1 MSSAKPRNTADI
13 PVLTVLFI
21 EQTPG
26 GELARRLQKVEERM
40 AAITGYRVRIAETS
54 GSQLRRLLPNT
65 NPWVG
70 ADCGRG
76 QCYTCPQCSD
86 VLEDCKRRNILY
98 ESYCML
104 CNPDLEDKKV
114 MKKKKM
120 SEIRGVYVGES
131 GRSIYE
137 RAGEHWADK
146 QKLSQDSHM
155 IKNLADSHG

>member
-1 MSSAKPRNTADI
+1 MTAAKTKAGIAKPKPKASNMSSAKPRNSADT

-65 NPWVG
+65 NPWSG
-70 ADCGRG
+70 ADCGRD
-76 QCYTCPQCSD
+76 QCYTCSQGSET
-86 VLEDCKRRNILY
+86 LEDCKRRNILY
-98 ESYCML
+98 ESYCTL

-114 MKKKKM
+114 MRKKKM
-120 SEIRGVYVGES
+120 TEVSGVYVGES
-131 GRSIYE
+131 GRSIHE
-137 RAGEHWADK
+137 RAGEH
-146 QKLSQDSHM
+146 
-155 IKNLADSHG
+155 